1 MGLFDLT
8 GKVAIVTGSTR
19 GIGRA
24 IAEEMARAGA
34 RVVVS
39 GRKPEACGAAAA
51 ELRQSG
57 GEAVGIAC
65 HIGDKAQVEA
75 LVAKARAAF
84 GHIDILVLN
93 AATNPAY
100 GPLAE
105 VSDDAFAKTMTINVR
120 SQLWLCSLVLPEMA
134 ARKDGAIV
142 FIASIG
148 GFRGSPNLGA
158 YAMSKAAIM
167 QAARSLAGEWS
178 PHNVR
183 INCVAPG
190 LIRTG
195 FSRTL
200 IENKELLARRL
211 ATTPLGRVGEPVDV
225 AGAVIL
231 LASDAGRFITG
242 QSIVVDG
249 GATIAG

>member
-8 GKVAIVTGSTR
+8 GKTAVVTGSTR

-24 IAEEMARAGA
+24 IAEEMARVGA

-39 GRKPEACGAAAA
+39 GRKQEACDAVAA
-51 ELRQSG
+51 EIRKAG
-57 GEAVGIAC
+57 GDAVGIAC
-65 HIGDKAQVEA
+65 HIGDKAQVKA
-75 LVAKARAAF
+75 LVTKARAAF
-84 GHIDILVLN
+84 DRIDILVLN

-105 VSDDAFAKTMTINVR
+105 VSDEAFDKTMAVNVH
-120 SQLWLCSLVLPEMA
+120 SQLWLCAQVLPEMA

-148 GFRGSPNLGA
+148 GFRGSRNLGA
-158 YAMSKAAIM
+158 YAISKAAIM
-167 QAARSLAGEWS
+167 QTARSLAGEWS
-178 PHNVR
+178 PHNIR

-190 LIRTG
+190 LIRTD
-195 FSRTL
+195 FSRAL
-200 IENKELLARRL
+200 IENKEVLASRL
-211 ATTPLGRVGEPVDV
+211 ATTPLGRVGEPIDV
-225 AGAVIL
+225 VGAVIL

-249 GATIAG
+249 GTTIAG

>member
-8 GKVAIVTGSTR
+8 GKVAVVTGSTR

-24 IAEEMARAGA
+24 IAEQMAHAGA

-39 GRKPEACGAAAA
+39 GRKPDVCDTVAA
-51 ELRQSG
+51 EIRKAGSD
-57 GEAVGIAC
+57 AVGIAC
-65 HIGDKAQVEA
+65 HIGDKSQVEA
-75 LVAKARAAF
+75 LVTKTRAAY
-84 GHIDILVLN
+84 GRIDILVLN
-93 AATNPAY
+93 AATNAAY

-105 VSDDAFAKTMTINVR
+105 VSDEAFDKTMAVNVR
-120 SQLWLCSLVLPEMA
+120 SQLWLCALVLPEMA

-148 GFRGSPNLGA
+148 GFRGSRNLGA
-158 YAMSKAAIM
+158 YAISKAAIM
-167 QAARSLAGEWS
+167 QTARSLAGEWS
-178 PHNVR
+178 PHNIR

-190 LIRTG
+190 LIRTD
-195 FSRTL
+195 FSRAL
-200 IENKELLARRL
+200 IENKEVLARRL
-211 ATTPLGRVGEPVDV
+211 ANTPLGRVGEPIDV

>member
-1 MGLFDLT
+1 MGLFDLG
-8 GKVAIVTGSTR
+8 GKAAIVTGSTR

-39 GRKPEACGAAAA
+39 GRKPEACEAVAA
-51 ELRQSG
+51 EIRKSG
-57 GEAVGIAC
+57 ADAVGIAC
-65 HIGDKAQVEA
+65 HIGDKAQVAA
-75 LVAKARAAF
+75 LVARTRAAF
-84 GHIDILVLN
+84 GRVDILVLN

-105 VSDDAFAKTMTINVR
+105 VSDDAFTKIMTINVR

-134 ARKDGAIV
+134 ARRDGAIV

-178 PHNVR
+178 PHNIR

-190 LIRTG
+190 LIRTD
-195 FSRTL
+195 FSRAL
-200 IENKELLARRL
+200 IENKEVLARRL

>member
-19 GIGRA
+19 GIGHA
-24 IAEEMARAGA
+24 IAEEMARVGA

-39 GRKPEACGAAAA
+39 GRKPEVCDAVAA
-51 ELRQSG
+51 EIRKAG
-57 GEAVGIAC
+57 GDAVGIAC
-65 HIGDKAQVEA
+65 HIGDKAQVES
-75 LVAKARAAF
+75 LVATTRAVF
-84 GHIDILVLN
+84 GQVDILVLN
-93 AATNPAY
+93 AATNAAY

-105 VSDDAFAKTMTINVR
+105 VSDEAFGKTMAINVR

-148 GFRGSPNLGA
+148 GFRGSRNLGA

-178 PHNVR
+178 PHNIR

-190 LIRTG
+190 LIRTD
-195 FSRTL
+195 FSRAL
-200 IENKELLARRL
+200 IENKEVLARRL
-211 ATTPLGRVGEPVDV
+211 ATTPLGRVGEPIDV

-231 LASDAGRFITG
+231 LASAAGRFITG
-242 QSIVVDG
+242 QSIVIDG

>member
-8 GKVAIVTGSTR
+8 GKVAIVTGASR

-24 IAEEMARAGA
+24 IAGEMARAGA
-34 RVVVS
+34 SVVIS
-39 GRKPEACGAAAA
+39 SRKADACEAAAA
-51 ELRQSG
+51 AIRQAG
-57 GEAVGIAC
+57 GKAVAIPC
-65 HIGDKAQVEA
+65 HVGEKSQIQA
-75 LVAKARAAF
+75 LVDKTRAAL
-84 GHIDILVLN
+84 GRIDILVLN
-93 AATNPAY
+93 AASNPAY

-105 VSDDAFAKTMTINVR
+105 VNDEAFDKIVALNIR
-120 SQLWLCSLVLPEMA
+120 SHLWFCSLVLPEMA

-142 FIASIG
+142 LIASIG

-158 YAMSKAAIM
+158 YAMTKAAVM
-167 QAARSLAGEWS
+167 QLARSLAGEWS
-178 PHNVR
+178 RHNIR

-190 LIRTG
+190 LIRTD
-195 FSRTL
+195 FSKAL
-200 IENKELLARRL
+200 IDNPEVLAKRL
-211 ATTPLGRVGEPVDV
+211 AATPMGRVGEPEDV
-225 AGAVIL
+225 AGAAIL

>member
-8 GKVAIVTGSTR
+8 GKVAVVTGSTR
-19 GIGRA
+19 GIGRV
-24 IAEEMARAGA
+24 IAEEMAHAGA

-39 GRKPEACGAAAA
+39 GRKQEVCDTVAA
-51 ELRQSG
+51 EIRKAG
-57 GEAVGIAC
+57 GDAVGIAC
-65 HIGDKAQVEA
+65 HIGDKSQVEA
-75 LVAKARAAF
+75 LVTKTRAAY
-84 GHIDILVLN
+84 GRIDILVLN
-93 AATNPAY
+93 AATNAAC

-105 VSDDAFAKTMTINVR
+105 VSDEAFDKTLAVNVR
-120 SQLWLCSLVLPEMA
+120 SQLWLCALVLPEMA

-148 GFRGSPNLGA
+148 GFRGSRNLGA
-158 YAMSKAAIM
+158 YAISKAAIM
-167 QAARSLAGEWS
+167 QMARSLAGEWS
-178 PHNVR
+178 PHNIR

-190 LIRTG
+190 LIRTD
-195 FSRTL
+195 FSRAL
-200 IENKELLARRL
+200 IENKEVLARRL
-211 ATTPLGRVGEPVDV
+211 ANTPLGRVGEPIDV

>member
-8 GKVAIVTGSTR
+8 GKTAIVTGGTR

-24 IAEEMARAGA
+24 IAEQMARAGA

-39 GRKPEACGAAAA
+39 GRKPESAEAVAA
-51 ELRQSG
+51 ELRKSG
-57 GEAVGIAC
+57 SDAVGIAC

-75 LVAKARAAF
+75 LVTKTRAAF
-84 GHIDILVLN
+84 GRIDILVLN
-93 AATNPAY
+93 AASNPAY

-105 VSDDAFAKTMTINVR
+105 VGDDAFNKIMAINVR

-134 ARKDGAIV
+134 QRKDGAIV

-178 PHNVR
+178 PHNIR

-190 LIRTG
+190 LIRTD
-195 FSRTL
+195 FSRAL
-200 IENKELLARRL
+200 IENKDVLARRL
-211 ATTPLGRVGEPVDV
+211 AATPLGRVGEPIDV
-225 AGAVIL
+225 AGATIL

>member
-8 GKVAIVTGSTR
+8 GRVAIVTGSTR

-24 IAEEMARAGA
+24 IAGEMARAGA
-34 RVVVS
+34 HIVIS
-39 GRKPEACGAAAA
+39 GRKPETCEAVAT
-51 ELRQSG
+51 ELRKSG
-57 GEAVGIAC
+57 ADAVGIAC
-65 HIGDKAQVEA
+65 HIGDKAQVKA
-75 LVAKARAAF
+75 LVTEARTAF
-84 GHIDILVLN
+84 GRIDIVVLN
-93 AATNPAY
+93 AATNAAY
-100 GPLAE
+100 GPLTE
-105 VSDDAFAKTMTINVR
+105 VSDDAFAKTMMINVR

-178 PHNVR
+178 PHNIR

-190 LIRTG
+190 LIRTD
-195 FSRTL
+195 FSRAL
-200 IENKELLARRL
+200 IENKEVLARRL

>member
-24 IAEEMARAGA
+24 IAEEMAHAGA

-39 GRKPEACGAAAA
+39 SRKPDGCETVAA
-51 ELRQSG
+51 EIRKAG
-57 GEAVGIAC
+57 GDAIGIAC
-65 HIGDKAQVEA
+65 HVGEKPQVDA

-84 GHIDILVLN
+84 GRIDILVLN

-105 VSDDAFAKTMTINVR
+105 VSDDAFDKIMAINVR
-120 SQLWLCSLVLPEMA
+120 SQLWLCSLMLPEMA

-148 GFRGSPNLGA
+148 GFRGSRNLGA
-158 YAMSKAAIM
+158 YAISKAAIM
-167 QAARSLAGEWS
+167 QAARSLAGERS
-178 PHNVR
+178 PYNIR

-190 LIRTG
+190 LIRTD
-195 FSRTL
+195 FSRAL
-200 IENKELLARRL
+200 IENKEVLARRL

-242 QSIVVDG
+242 QSIVIDG

>member
-8 GKVAIVTGSTR
+8 GKAAIVTGSTR

-34 RVVVS
+34 RVVIS
-39 GRKPEACGAAAA
+39 GRKAENCEAVAA
-51 ELRQSG
+51 ELRKSG
-57 GEAVGIAC
+57 ANAVGIAC
-65 HIGDKAQVEA
+65 HIGDKTQAEA
-75 LVAKARAAF
+75 LVVKARAAF
-84 GHIDILVLN
+84 GRIDILVLN

-105 VSDDAFAKTMTINVR
+105 VGDDAFDKLMTVNVR

-134 ARKDGAIV
+134 GRKDGAII

-167 QAARSLAGEWS
+167 QAARSLASEWG
-178 PHNVR
+178 PHNIRV
-183 INCVAPG
+183 NCVAPG
-190 LIRTG
+190 LIRTD
-195 FSRTL
+195 FSRAL
-200 IENKELLARRL
+200 IENQEVLARRL
-211 ATTPLGRVGEPVDV
+211 AVTPLGRVGEPIDV
-225 AGAVIL
+225 AGAAIL
-231 LASDAGRFITG
+231 LASAGGRFITG

>member
-8 GKVAIVTGSTR
+8 GKTAVVTGSTR

-24 IAEEMARAGA
+24 IAEEMARADA

-39 GRKPEACGAAAA
+39 GRKQEACDAVAA
-51 ELRQSG
+51 EIRRADG
-57 GEAVGIAC
+57 DAVGIAC
-65 HIGDKAQVEA
+65 HIGDKAQVKA
-75 LVAKARAAF
+75 LVTKARAAF
-84 GHIDILVLN
+84 DRIDILVLN

-105 VSDDAFAKTMTINVR
+105 VSDEAFDKTMSVNVH
-120 SQLWLCSLVLPEMA
+120 SQLWLCAQVLPEMA

-148 GFRGSPNLGA
+148 GFRGSRNLGA
-158 YAMSKAAIM
+158 YAISKAAIM
-167 QAARSLAGEWS
+167 QTARSLASEWS
-178 PHNVR
+178 PHNIR

-190 LIRTG
+190 LIRTD
-195 FSRTL
+195 FSRAL
-200 IENKELLARRL
+200 IENKEVLASRL
-211 ATTPLGRVGEPVDV
+211 ATTPLGRVGEPIDV
-225 AGAVIL
+225 VGAVIL

-249 GATIAG
+249 GTTIAG

>member
-24 IAEEMARAGA
+24 IAEEMARVGA

-39 GRKPEACGAAAA
+39 GRKQDSCEAAAA
-51 ELRQSG
+51 EIRKLG
-57 GEAVGIAC
+57 GDAIGIAC
-65 HIGDKAQVEA
+65 HIGEKQQVEA
-75 LVAKARAAF
+75 LVAKARAVF
-84 GHIDILVLN
+84 GRIDVVVLN

-105 VSDDAFAKTMTINVR
+105 VGDDAFTKIMTVNVR

-167 QAARSLAGEWS
+167 QAARSLAGEWG

-183 INCVAPG
+183 VNCVAPG
-190 LIRTG
+190 LIRTD
-195 FSRTL
+195 FSRAL
-200 IENKELLARRL
+200 IENKEVLARRL
-211 ATTPLGRVGEPVDV
+211 ATTPLGRVGEPVDI

-242 QSIVVDG
+242 QSIIVDG

>member
-1 MGLFDLT
+1 MGLFDLK
-8 GKVAIVTGSTR
+8 GKAAIVTGSTR

-24 IAEEMARAGA
+24 IAEEMARLGA

-39 GRKPEACGAAAA
+39 SRKPEACEAAAA
-51 ELRQSG
+51 EIRKAG
-57 GEAVGIAC
+57 GEAVGVAC
-65 HIGDKAQVEA
+65 HVGEKAQVEA
-75 LVAKARAAF
+75 LVARARSAF
-84 GHIDILVLN
+84 GRIDILVLN

-100 GPLAE
+100 GPLTE
-105 VSDDAFAKTMTINVR
+105 VSDEAFDKIVTVNVR
-120 SQLWLCSLVLPEMA
+120 GQLWLCSLVLPEMA
-134 ARKDGAIV
+134 ARKDGAVV

-148 GFRGSPNLGA
+148 GFRGSRNLGA
-158 YAMSKAAIM
+158 YAMTKAAIM

-190 LIRTG
+190 LIRTD
-195 FSRTL
+195 FSRAL
-200 IENKELLARRL
+200 IENKEVLARRL
-211 ATTPLGRVGEPVDV
+211 ATTPLGRVGEPIDV

-231 LASDAGRFITG
+231 LASDGGRFITG
-242 QSIVVDG
+242 QTIVVDG